1 MIILGI
7 DPGQSTGVA
16 TFVDGKLVK
25 LETIQPHRL
34 PELIRLSDAKRVIF
48 EDSRL
53 QSYLFSGHKPG
64 AHALSAPQKLKIAR
78 NVGQVDAWCSL
89 IVAVCGDL
97 GIPAH
102 GISPRAKGAK
112 LNAGQ
117 FAELTGWTDKS
128 SEHTRDAAA
137 VAWPYRRARR

>member
-16 TFVDGKLVK
+16 TFIDGRLVK

-34 PELIRLSDAKRVIF
+34 PELIRLTGAVRVIF

-53 QSYLFSGHKPG
+53 QSHLFSGHKPG
-64 AHALSAPQKLKIAR
+64 AGALSAPQKLKIAR

-89 IVAVCGDL
+89 ITAACADL
-97 GIPAH
+97 GIVAH
-102 GISPRAKGAK
+102 GISPKGKGAK
-112 LNAGQ
+112 LNAAQ
-117 FAELTGWTDKS
+117 FAALTGWTDKS
-128 SEHTRDAAA
+128 NEHTRDAAV
-137 VAWPYRRARR
+137 VAWRYRRAAA